1 MFKRPSNR
9 NFNELRNISLEAN
22 FSPYA
27 EGSCFAK
34 FGNTHVLC
42 TASVE
47 SKLPLWIRNS
57 GKGWITAEYGMLPR
71 STHSRMDREVTK
83 GKPSGRTQEIQRLI
97 GRSLRSV
104 VNLGKLA
111 EFQIKV
117 DCDVIQAD
125 GGTRTASITGAW
137 VALYQ
142 AINFLLKSGK
152 LSENPIIDQVAAISC
167 GICENQELI
176 DLDYEEDSSA
186 ETDGNQNKEIKE
198 LKDQLLRSLAESEN
212 LRKRT
217 IKEIADAK
225 KYSHIYF
232 IRDLVSSVDNL
243 QRALEAVPD
252 DKSQLSEPIKN
263 LVIGLEIVEKEI
275 LNTFEKHSLK
285 QINPLGEKFDYN
297 LHQAMFEVP
306 TNEKEPGYV
315 VEVSQKGYIL
325 HDRLVRP
332 AMVGISKKSEE
343 DTTEQNNKENE
354 KK

>member
-1 MFKRPSNR
+1 MSKNKVTSKTDNKDE
-9 NFNELRNISLEAN
+9 NSLE
-22 FSPYA
+22 
-27 EGSCFAK
+27 K
-34 FGNTHVLC
+34 NTNIDQDSNTGEVNVDKNGDEDI
-42 TASVE
+42 SVE
-47 SKLPLWIRNS
+47 Q
-57 GKGWITAEYGMLPR
+57 TVE
-71 STHSRMDREVTK
+71 
-83 GKPSGRTQEIQRLI
+83 
-97 GRSLRSV
+97 
-104 VNLGKLA
+104 
-111 EFQIKV
+111 
-117 DCDVIQAD
+117 
-125 GGTRTASITGAW
+125 
-137 VALYQ
+137 
-142 AINFLLKSGK
+142 
-152 LSENPIIDQVAAISC
+152 
-167 GICENQELI
+167 
-176 DLDYEEDSSA
+176 
-186 ETDGNQNKEIKE
+186 NQNKEIKE

-285 QINPLGEKFDYN
+285 QINPIGEKFDYN

-343 DTTEQNNKENE
+343 VTTEQNNKENE